1 MATLKEK
8 LKKCEQI
15 AGTHVFLKDHCVSEL
30 CASVGYDC
38 VWIDTEHTAID
49 YSILE
54 QHIIAAHSGGTES
67 IVRIP
72 WNDPIL
78 VKRVLEMGP
87 TGILFPTVNTPEEL
101 DYAMRATLYP
111 PEGIR
116 GFGPM
121 RAIRYGVDD
130 SAEYVKR
137 CNQELVRIAQIES
150 YVAIDNLEEMVK
162 NPYVDCF
169 LFGPND
175 LSGSIGQL
183 GNVFGKDTTDLIK
196 RGIQIL
202 KKAGKSIGVS
212 SGDWNPST
220 IQYWHDMGA
229 NVLFMGIDYLHLL
242 KGAQDELTAI
252 RRIQAGEHLT

>member
-8 LKKCEQI
+8 LRNCEQI
-15 AGTHVFLKDHCVSEL
+15 AGTHVFLKDPCVSEL
-30 CASVGYDC
+30 CSSLGYDF

-49 YSILE
+49 YAILE
-54 QHIIAAHSGGTES
+54 QHVIAAHSGGTES

-72 WNDPIL
+72 WNDPIM
-78 VKRVLEMGP
+78 VKRVLEIGP

-101 DYAMRATLYP
+101 DKAVRATLYP

-130 SAEYVKR
+130 AMAYVR
-137 CNQELVRIAQIES
+137 RSNDELVRFVQLES
-150 YVAIDNLEEMVK
+150 YIAIENLEEMAQ

-183 GNVFGKDTTDLIK
+183 GNVFGKETSSLIDE
-196 RGIQIL
+196 GIKIL

-212 SGDWNPST
+212 SGDWNPQT
-220 IQYWHDMGA
+220 IRYWHDKGI
-229 NVLFMGIDYLHLL
+229 NVLSMGIDYLHIL
-242 KGAQDELTAI
+242 KGAQDELASI
-252 RRIQAGEHLT
+252 RQIQQGLSV

>member
-1 MATLKEK
+1 MSTLKKK
-8 LKKCEQI
+8 LRNCEPV
-15 AGTHVFLKDHCVSEL
+15 AGTHVFLKDHCISEML
-30 CASVGYDC
+30 ASVGYDV

-54 QHIIAAHSGGTES
+54 EHIIAAHSGGTDS

-72 WNDPIL
+72 WNDHVL
-78 VKRVLEMGP
+78 AKRVLEMGA
-87 TGILFPTVNTPEEL
+87 TGILFPTLNTPEEL
-101 DYAMRATLYP
+101 ESAMKATLYP

-130 SAEYVKR
+130 SMEYVKR
-137 CNQELVRIAQIES
+137 CNEELVRFIQIES
-150 YVAIDNLEEMVK
+150 YIAIEHLEEMAK

-175 LSGSIGQL
+175 LSGSIGRL
-183 GNVFGKDTTDLIK
+183 GDVFGKETTELIR
-196 RGIQIL
+196 RGIAIL
-202 KKAGKSIGVS
+202 KKSGKSIGVS
-212 SGDWNPST
+212 SGDWNPKT
-220 IQYWHDMGA
+220 IQYWHDMGI

-242 KGAQDELTAI
+242 KGAQDELFEI
-252 RRIQAGEHLT
+252 RKIQGGRET

>member
-1 MATLKEK
+1 MSSLKEK
-8 LKKCEQI
+8 LRNCEPV

-30 CASVGYDC
+30 CASLGYDC

-67 IVRIP
+67 IVRVP
-72 WNDPIL
+72 WNDHIL

-87 TGILFPTVNTPEEL
+87 TGILFPTVNTVEEL
-101 DYAMRATLYP
+101 DYAMKATLYP

-130 SAEYVKR
+130 SLEYIKKS
-137 CNQELVRIAQIES
+137 NKELVRIVQLES
-150 YVAIDNLEEMVK
+150 YIAIQNLKEMVK
-162 NPYVDCF
+162 NPHVDCF

-175 LSGSIGQL
+175 LSGSIGKL
-183 GNVFGKDTTDLIK
+183 GDVFNSQTSALIDE
-196 RGIQIL
+196 GIKIIRD
-202 KKAGKSIGVS
+202 AGKSIGVS
-212 SGDWNPST
+212 SGDWNPQT
-220 IQYWHDMGA
+220 IQYWHDKGI
-229 NVLFMGIDYLHLL
+229 NVLFMGIDYLHLF
-242 KGAQDELTAI
+242 KGAKDELREI
-252 RRIQAGEHLT
+252 RRIQQSDKA